1 MSMKLPSWKWRKVF
15 LKNRNRKQTETK
27 KSDGLIDLSA
37 TDNESE
43 SDFSDCS
50 VTSGL
55 HQSGFVAVTAWM
67 I

>member
-1 MSMKLPSWKWRKVF
+1 MF